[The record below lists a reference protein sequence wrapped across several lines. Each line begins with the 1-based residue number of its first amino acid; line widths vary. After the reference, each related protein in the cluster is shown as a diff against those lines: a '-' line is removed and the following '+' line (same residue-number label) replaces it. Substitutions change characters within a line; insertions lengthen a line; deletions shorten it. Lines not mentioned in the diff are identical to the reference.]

1 MAGPRDRGAFVAGEW
16 METGD
21 WIDVLSPYS
30 GETVGR
36 VAKCGAA
43 GGGRALGAAVAAF
56 AEPLP
61 AHRRAAILDAVA
73 AALDARRDEAAGIIC
88 AEAGKPLKTAR
99 VEAERAASTY

>member
-1 MAGPRDRGAFVAGEW
+1 MASPPDREALIGGEW
-16 METGD
+16 TATGE
-21 WIDVLSPYS
+21 WIDVSSPYS

-43 GGGRALGAAVAAF
+43 EALRALAAAAAAL

-61 AHRRAAILDAVA
+61 AHRRAEILDAVA

-99 VEAERAASTY
+99 VEAERAA